1 MGRPSYPLFYLLKPS
16 LRNEEAQARS
26 SRTFAPPPLTNRTN
40 MLLSVIV
47 TVYNER
53 ENIRPLVARINAALT
68 GMDYEIIYV
77 DDGSTDGTVAELKSI
92 KDPHLVV
99 VEFRKNYGQ
108 SLALMAGIDHARG
121 EYIATMDGD
130 LQNDPADL
138 PDMLALVQ
146 QEEWDLVVGE
156 RVNRQDGAILRKI
169 PSRIANWIIRN
180 LSGVHLRD
188 YGCALKVFRA
198 EIAKD
203 MGIYGE
209 LHRFI
214 SVLASLEGARITQI
228 PVRHHAR
235 QFGVSKYGLG
245 RTFKVISDLLLML
258 FFKKYMQKPMHLFAQ
273 AGMLLFGAGAL
284 INLYL
289 LVLKIMGQ
297 DVWGRPILILGA
309 ILILGGIQLLTVGII
324 VEVLM
329 RTYYESQN
337 RRPYRIRGVVRN
349 EYEKVNSEA

>member
-1 MGRPSYPLFYLLKPS
+1 
-16 LRNEEAQARS
+16 
-26 SRTFAPPPLTNRTN
+26 
-40 MLLSVIV
+40 MLLSVVV
-47 TVYNER
+47 TVYNEL
-53 ENIRPLVARINAALT
+53 ENIRPLIDRINTALE

-77 DDGSTDGTVAELKSI
+77 DDGSTDGTVEALKALN
-92 KDPHLVV
+92 DPRLVV

-108 SLALMAGIDHARG
+108 SLALMAGIDAARG
-121 EYIATMDGD
+121 KFIATMDGD
-130 LQNDPADL
+130 LQNDPLDI
-138 PDMLALVQ
+138 PEMLKLVQ
-146 QEEWDLVVGE
+146 EGPWDLVVGE
-156 RVNRQDGAILRKI
+156 RVNRKDGALLRKI

-188 YGCALKVFRA
+188 YGCALKVFRT

-203 MGIYGE
+203 MGVYGE

-245 RTFKVISDLLLML
+245 RTFKVVSDLMLML
-258 FFKKYMQKPMHLFAQ
+258 FFKKYLQKPMHLFAQ
-273 AGMLLFGAGAL
+273 AGLFLFSIGAL

-289 LVLKIMGQ
+289 LALKIMGQ
-297 DVWGRPILILGA
+297 DVWGRPLLILGA
-309 ILILGGIQLLTVGII
+309 LLVLAGIQLVTVGII

-337 RRPYRIRGVVRN
+337 KRPYRIREIKRG
-349 EYEKVNSEA
+349 EKVVL

>member
-1 MGRPSYPLFYLLKPS
+1 
-16 LRNEEAQARS
+16 
-26 SRTFAPPPLTNRTN
+26 
-40 MLLSVIV
+40 MLLSIVV

-53 ENIRPLVARINAALT
+53 ENIRPLIDRINAALT

-77 DDGSTDGTVAELKSI
+77 DDGSTDGTLQELKSI
-92 KDPHLVV
+92 DDPRLVV

-108 SLALMAGIDHARG
+108 SLALMAGIDVARG
-121 EYIATMDGD
+121 EFIATMDGD
-130 LQNDPADL
+130 LQNDPLDI
-138 PDMLALVQ
+138 PDMLALVRDDD
-146 QEEWDLVVGE
+146 WDLVVGE
-156 RVNRQDGAILRKI
+156 RVNRQDGMLLRKV

-188 YGCALKVFRA
+188 YGCALKVFRS

-235 QFGVSKYGLG
+235 QFGKSKYGLG
-245 RTFKVISDLLLML
+245 RTFKVVSDLLLML
-258 FFKKYMQKPMHLFAQ
+258 FFKKYLQRPMHLFAQ
-273 AGMLLFGAGAL
+273 AGLALFGLGVL
-284 INLYL
+284 INVYL

-309 ILILGGIQLLTVGII
+309 ILVLGGIQLITVGLI

-329 RTYYESQN
+329 RTYYESQDK
-337 RRPYRIRGVVRN
+337 RPYRIRNIKRGATVQ
-349 EYEKVNSEA
+349 KVQANA

>member
-1 MGRPSYPLFYLLKPS
+1 
-16 LRNEEAQARS
+16 
-26 SRTFAPPPLTNRTN
+26 
-40 MLLSVIV
+40 MLLSVVV
-47 TVYNER
+47 TVYNEL
-53 ENIRPLVARINAALT
+53 ENIRPLINRINSALE

-77 DDGSTDGTVAELKSI
+77 DDGSSDGTVKELKSLD
-92 KDPHLVV
+92 DPRLVV

-108 SLALMAGIDHARG
+108 SLALMAGIDIARG
-121 EYIATMDGD
+121 EFIATMDGD
-130 LQNDPADL
+130 LQNDPLDIPA
-138 PDMLALVQ
+138 MLQLVQ
-146 QEEWDLVVGE
+146 EEDWDLVVGE
-156 RVNRQDGAILRKI
+156 RVNRKDGALFRKI

-188 YGCALKVFRA
+188 YGCALKVFRT

-235 QFGVSKYGLG
+235 QFGQSKYGLS
-245 RTFKVISDLLLML
+245 RTFKVVSDLMLML
-258 FFKKYMQKPMHLFAQ
+258 FFKKYLQKPMHLFAQ
-273 AGMLLFGAGAL
+273 AGLFLFGVGAL

-289 LVLKIMGQ
+289 LIIKLMGQ
-297 DVWGRPILILGA
+297 DVWGRPLLILGA
-309 ILILGGIQLLTVGII
+309 LLVLAGIQLVTVGII

-337 RRPYRIRGVVRN
+337 KRPYRVRAIKRG
-349 EYEKVNSEA
+349 EKVEVL

>member
-1 MGRPSYPLFYLLKPS
+1 
-16 LRNEEAQARS
+16 
-26 SRTFAPPPLTNRTN
+26 
-40 MLLSVIV
+40 MLLSVVV
-47 TVYNER
+47 TVYNEL
-53 ENIRPLVARINAALT
+53 ENIRPLIERINTALD
-68 GMDYEIIYV
+68 GMDYEIVYV
-77 DDGSTDGTVAELKSI
+77 DDGSTDGTVAELKRI
-92 KDPHLVV
+92 DDPRLVV

-108 SLALMAGIDHARG
+108 SLALMAGIDVARG
-121 EYIATMDGD
+121 RFIATMDGD

-138 PDMLALVQ
+138 PAMLALVRDGD
-146 QEEWDLVVGE
+146 WDLVVGE
-156 RVNRQDGAILRKI
+156 RVNRQDGALLRKF

-203 MGIYGE
+203 LGIYGE

-235 QFGVSKYGLG
+235 RFGQSKYGLG
-245 RTFKVISDLLLML
+245 RTFKVVSDLMLML
-258 FFKKYMQKPMHLFAQ
+258 FFKKYLQKPMHLFAQ
-273 AGMLLFGAGAL
+273 SGMVLFVLGAL

-289 LVLKIMGQ
+289 LGLKLLGNDI
-297 DVWGRPILILGA
+297 WGKPILILGVV
-309 ILILGGIQLLTVGII
+309 LILAGIQLITVGII

-329 RTYYESQN
+329 RTYYESQQ
-337 RRPYRIRGVVRN
+337 RRPYRIREIVRGGRAATAPGAPA
-349 EYEKVNSEA
+349 VH